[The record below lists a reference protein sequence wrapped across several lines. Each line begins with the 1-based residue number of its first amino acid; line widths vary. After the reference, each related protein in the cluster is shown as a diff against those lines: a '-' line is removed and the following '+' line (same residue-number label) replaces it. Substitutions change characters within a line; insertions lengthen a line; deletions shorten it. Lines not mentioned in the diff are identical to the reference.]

1 MSSRMER
8 YDNITQDLNC
18 NNYSRVNKNTS
29 LYEDVKR
36 SELSRVKNNTNVRII
51 EQNGKTIDLEKI
63 RKYINEVNNEPRSKR
78 SVLSIP
84 KEEKTIESKPT
95 PEKVYDINSVLEKAR
110 SGREVEYSSE
120 RYKKVRS
127 DEYDILSKIKMYEDV
142 KEDIDETP
150 ELNTEEKTIVDL
162 INTVTVHKG
171 DLNLLEELMGEGET
185 TKPISEEQKDLSFKD
200 VIDKETTSESL
211 INEKVMNENTKEFE
225 KTKEL
230 VNLKEKMTDI
240 DNSFY
245 TSSMKFNKDDF
256 EGFEELEK
264 SVKKGSFF
272 KVVLIIILVLSIL
285 ASLVIMANYVFNLGL
300 F

>member
-1 MSSRMER
+1 MER
-8 YDNITQDLNC
+8 YDNITPDLNS

-78 SVLSIP
+78 SILSIP

-211 INEKVMNENTKEFE
+211 ISEKVMNENTKEFE

-272 KVVLIIILVLSIL
+272 KVILIIILVLSIL

>member
-1 MSSRMER
+1 MER
-8 YDNITQDLNC
+8 YDNITPDLNC

-171 DLNLLEELMGEGET
+171 GLNLLEELMGEGET

-211 INEKVMNENTKEFE
+211 ISEKVMNENTKEFE

>member
-1 MSSRMER
+1 MER
-8 YDNITQDLNC
+8 YDNITPDLNS

-36 SELSRVKNNTNVRII
+36 SELSRVNNNTNVRII

-185 TKPISEEQKDLSFKD
+185 TKPISEEQNDLSFKD

-211 INEKVMNENTKEFE
+211 ISEKVMDENTKEFE

-272 KVVLIIILVLSIL
+272 KVILIIILVLSIL

>member
-1 MSSRMER
+1 MER
-8 YDNITQDLNC
+8 YDNITPDLNST
-18 NNYSRVNKNTS
+18 NYSRVNKNTS

-36 SELSRVKNNTNVRII
+36 SELSRVNNNTNVRII

-142 KEDIDETP
+142 KEDIDDTP

-211 INEKVMNENTKEFE
+211 ISEKVMNENTKEFE

>member
-1 MSSRMER
+1 MER
-8 YDNITQDLNC
+8 YDNITPDLNC

-36 SELSRVKNNTNVRII
+36 SELSRVNNNTNVRII

-171 DLNLLEELMGEGET
+171 DLNLLEELIGEGET

-211 INEKVMNENTKEFE
+211 ISEKVMNENTKEFE

-264 SVKKGSFF
+264 SVKKGNFF
-272 KVVLIIILVLSIL
+272 KVILIIILVLSIL

>member
-1 MSSRMER
+1 MER
-8 YDNITQDLNC
+8 YDNITPDLNG

-36 SELSRVKNNTNVRII
+36 SELSRVNNNTNVRII

-211 INEKVMNENTKEFE
+211 ISEKVMNENTKEFE

-272 KVVLIIILVLSIL
+272 KVILIIILVLSIL

>member
-1 MSSRMER
+1 MER
-8 YDNITQDLNC
+8 YDNITPDLNS

-36 SELSRVKNNTNVRII
+36 SELSRVNNNTNVRII

-211 INEKVMNENTKEFE
+211 ISEKVMNENTKEFE

>member
-1 MSSRMER
+1 MER
-8 YDNITQDLNC
+8 YDNITPDLNS

-29 LYEDVKR
+29 LYEEVKR
-36 SELSRVKNNTNVRII
+36 SELSRVNNNTNVRII

-211 INEKVMNENTKEFE
+211 ISEKVMNENTKEFE

>member
-1 MSSRMER
+1 MER
-8 YDNITQDLNC
+8 YDNITPDLNC

-211 INEKVMNENTKEFE
+211 ISEKVMNENTKEFE

-272 KVVLIIILVLSIL
+272 KVLLIIILVLSIL

>member
-1 MSSRMER
+1 MER
-8 YDNITQDLNC
+8 YDNITPDLNS

-36 SELSRVKNNTNVRII
+36 SELSRVNNNTNVRII

-211 INEKVMNENTKEFE
+211 ISEKVMDENTKEFE

-272 KVVLIIILVLSIL
+272 KVILIIILVLSIL
-285 ASLVIMANYVFNLGL
+285 VSLVIMANYVFNLGL

>member
-1 MSSRMER
+1 MER
-8 YDNITQDLNC
+8 YDNITPDLNS

-185 TKPISEEQKDLSFKD
+185 TKPISEEQNDLSFKD

-211 INEKVMNENTKEFE
+211 ISEKVMDENTKEFE

-272 KVVLIIILVLSIL
+272 KVILIIILVLSIL

>member
-1 MSSRMER
+1 MER
-8 YDNITQDLNC
+8 YDNITPDLNS

-36 SELSRVKNNTNVRII
+36 SEFSRVKNNTNVRII

-272 KVVLIIILVLSIL
+272 KVILIIILVLSIL

>member
-1 MSSRMER
+1 MER
-8 YDNITQDLNC
+8 YDNITPDLNST
-18 NNYSRVNKNTS
+18 NYSRVNKNTS

-36 SELSRVKNNTNVRII
+36 SELSRVNNNTNVRII

-142 KEDIDETP
+142 KDDISDTP

-211 INEKVMNENTKEFE
+211 ISEKVMNENTKEFE

-272 KVVLIIILVLSIL
+272 KVILIIILVLSIL

>member
-1 MSSRMER
+1 MER

-127 DEYDILSKIKMYEDV
+127 DEYDILSKIKIYEDV

-211 INEKVMNENTKEFE
+211 ISEKVMNENTKEFE

-272 KVVLIIILVLSIL
+272 KVILIIILVLSIL

>member
-1 MSSRMER
+1 MER
-8 YDNITQDLNC
+8 YDNITPDLNS

-36 SELSRVKNNTNVRII
+36 SELSRVNNNTNVRII

-211 INEKVMNENTKEFE
+211 ISEKVMDENTKEFE

-240 DNSFY
+240 DNRFY

-272 KVVLIIILVLSIL
+272 KVILIIILVLSIL

>member
-1 MSSRMER
+1 MER
-8 YDNITQDLNC
+8 YDNITPDLNC
-18 NNYSRVNKNTS
+18 TNYSRVNKNTS

-36 SELSRVKNNTNVRII
+36 SELSRVNNNTNVRII

-211 INEKVMNENTKEFE
+211 ISEKVMNENTKEFE

>member
-1 MSSRMER
+1 MER
-8 YDNITQDLNC
+8 YDNITPDLNS

-63 RKYINEVNNEPRSKR
+63 KKYINEVNNEPRSKR

-211 INEKVMNENTKEFE
+211 ISEKVMNENTKEFE

-272 KVVLIIILVLSIL
+272 KVILIIILVLSIL

>member
-1 MSSRMER
+1 MER
-8 YDNITQDLNC
+8 YDNITPDLNS

-272 KVVLIIILVLSIL
+272 KVILIIILVLSIL

>member
-1 MSSRMER
+1 MER

-211 INEKVMNENTKEFE
+211 ISEKVMNENTKEFE

-272 KVVLIIILVLSIL
+272 KVILIIILVLSIL

>member
-1 MSSRMER
+1 MER
-8 YDNITQDLNC
+8 YDNITPDLNS

-185 TKPISEEQKDLSFKD
+185 TKPISEEQKNLSFKD

-211 INEKVMNENTKEFE
+211 ISEKVMNENTKDFE

-272 KVVLIIILVLSIL
+272 KVILIIILVLSIL

>member
-1 MSSRMER
+1 MER
-8 YDNITQDLNC
+8 YDNLTPDLNS

-211 INEKVMNENTKEFE
+211 ISEKVMNENTKEFE

-272 KVVLIIILVLSIL
+272 KVILIIILVLSIL

>member
-1 MSSRMER
+1 MER
-8 YDNITQDLNC
+8 YDNITPDLNS

-36 SELSRVKNNTNVRII
+36 SELSRVNNNTNVRII

-127 DEYDILSKIKMYEDV
+127 DEYDILSKIKIYEDV
-142 KEDIDETP
+142 NDDISDTP

-162 INTVTVHKG
+162 INTVTIHKG
-171 DLNLLEELMGEGET
+171 ELNLLEELMGEGET

-211 INEKVMNENTKEFE
+211 ISEKVMDENTKEFE

-230 VNLKEKMTDI
+230 VDLKEKMTDI

-272 KVVLIIILVLSIL
+272 KVILIIILVLSIL

>member
-1 MSSRMER
+1 MER
-8 YDNITQDLNC
+8 YDNITPDLNST
-18 NNYSRVNKNTS
+18 NYSRVNKNTS

>member
-1 MSSRMER
+1 MER
-8 YDNITQDLNC
+8 YDNITPDLNS

-36 SELSRVKNNTNVRII
+36 RELSRVKNNTNVRII

-272 KVVLIIILVLSIL
+272 KVILIIILVLSIL

>member
-1 MSSRMER
+1 MER
-8 YDNITQDLNC
+8 YDNITPDLNC

-211 INEKVMNENTKEFE
+211 ISEKVMDENTKEFE

>member
-1 MSSRMER
+1 MER
-8 YDNITQDLNC
+8 YDNITPDLNS

-51 EQNGKTIDLEKI
+51 EQNGKTIDLDKI

-211 INEKVMNENTKEFE
+211 ISEKVMNENTKEFE

>member
-1 MSSRMER
+1 MER
-8 YDNITQDLNC
+8 YDNITPDLNS

-36 SELSRVKNNTNVRII
+36 SELSRVNNNTNVRII

-211 INEKVMNENTKEFE
+211 ISEKVMENTKEFE

-272 KVVLIIILVLSIL
+272 KVILIIILVLSIL

>member
-1 MSSRMER
+1 MER
-8 YDNITQDLNC
+8 YDNITPDLNS

-78 SVLSIP
+78 NVLSIP

-211 INEKVMNENTKEFE
+211 ISEKVMNENTKEFE

-272 KVVLIIILVLSIL
+272 KVILIIILVLSIL

>member
-1 MSSRMER
+1 MER
-8 YDNITQDLNC
+8 YDNITPDLNC

-51 EQNGKTIDLEKI
+51 EQNGKTIDLDKI

-171 DLNLLEELMGEGET
+171 ELNLLEELMGEGET

-211 INEKVMNENTKEFE
+211 ISEKEMNENTKEFE

-272 KVVLIIILVLSIL
+272 KVILIIILVLSIL

>member
-1 MSSRMER
+1 MER
-8 YDNITQDLNC
+8 YDNITPDLNS

-200 VIDKETTSESL
+200 AIDKETTSESL
-211 INEKVMNENTKEFE
+211 ISEKVMNENTKEFE

>member
-1 MSSRMER
+1 MER
-8 YDNITQDLNC
+8 YDNITPDLNC

-36 SELSRVKNNTNVRII
+36 SELSRVNNNTNVRII

-211 INEKVMNENTKEFE
+211 ISEKVMDENTKEFE

-272 KVVLIIILVLSIL
+272 KVILIIILVLSIL

>member
-1 MSSRMER
+1 MER
-8 YDNITQDLNC
+8 YDNITPDLNST
-18 NNYSRVNKNTS
+18 NYSRVNKNTS

-110 SGREVEYSSE
+110 SGIEVEYSSE

-211 INEKVMNENTKEFE
+211 ISEKVMDENTKEFE

>member
-1 MSSRMER
+1 MER
-8 YDNITQDLNC
+8 YDNITQDLNST
-18 NNYSRVNKNTS
+18 NYSRVNKNTS

-36 SELSRVKNNTNVRII
+36 SELSRVNNNTNVRII

-84 KEEKTIESKPT
+84 KEEDTIESKPT

-127 DEYDILSKIKMYEDV
+127 DEYDILSKIKIYEDV
-142 KEDIDETP
+142 KDDISDTP

-211 INEKVMNENTKEFE
+211 ISEKVMNENTKEFE

-272 KVVLIIILVLSIL
+272 KVILIIILVLSIL

>member
-1 MSSRMER
+1 MER
-8 YDNITQDLNC
+8 YDNITPDLNST
-18 NNYSRVNKNTS
+18 NYSRVNKNTS

-211 INEKVMNENTKEFE
+211 ISEKVMGENTKEFE

-272 KVVLIIILVLSIL
+272 KVILIIILVLSIL

>member
-1 MSSRMER
+1 MER
-8 YDNITQDLNC
+8 YDNITPDLNST
-18 NNYSRVNKNTS
+18 NYSRVNKNTS

-36 SELSRVKNNTNVRII
+36 SELSRVNNNTNVRII

-185 TKPISEEQKDLSFKD
+185 TKPISEEQNDLSFKD

-211 INEKVMNENTKEFE
+211 ISEKVMDENTKEFE

-272 KVVLIIILVLSIL
+272 KVILIIILVLSIL

>member
-1 MSSRMER
+1 MER
-8 YDNITQDLNC
+8 YDNITPDLNS

-84 KEEKTIESKPT
+84 KEEKTIESKPS

-142 KEDIDETP
+142 KEYIDETP

>member
-1 MSSRMER
+1 MER
-8 YDNITQDLNC
+8 YDNITQDFNC

-211 INEKVMNENTKEFE
+211 ISEKVMNENTKEFE

>member
-8 YDNITQDLNC
+8 YDNITPDLNS

-200 VIDKETTSESL
+200 AIDKETTSESL
-211 INEKVMNENTKEFE
+211 ISEKVMNENTKEFE

>member
-1 MSSRMER
+1 MER
-8 YDNITQDLNC
+8 YDNITPDLNC

-36 SELSRVKNNTNVRII
+36 SELSRVNNNTNVRII

-211 INEKVMNENTKEFE
+211 ISEKVMDENTKEFE

>member
-1 MSSRMER
+1 MER
-8 YDNITQDLNC
+8 YDNITPDLNC

-51 EQNGKTIDLEKI
+51 EQNGKTIDLDKI

-272 KVVLIIILVLSIL
+272 KVILIIILVLSIL